1 MNIIFIYLFIYYII
15 INRNY
20 LESLSSNLYDYLR
33 PMIIHENRIDTLSE
47 LCRIL
52 LSNLTEIN
60 TISHRKKEDY
70 ELKLSFLVIN
80 NVSATLLINQ
90 N

>member
-1 MNIIFIYLFIYYII
+1 MYNKIVF
-15 INRNY
+15 NRNY
-20 LESLSSNLYDYLR
+20 LESLASNLYDYLR

-47 LCRIL
+47 LCRVL
-52 LSNLTEIN
+52 LSNLTEVN

-80 NVSATLLINQ
+80 NVSSI
-90 N
+90 